1 MVLGELEVFIIS
13 FGVWHSLDDTEKWTN
28 QFAAI
33 CSFSVDCDFDMIISL
48 LSRKSCPTYHAPLP
62 CTPMQMSS
70 VLRAPVDNGIYS
82 ATRESSH
89 ESTGE
94 GLRAVISKVFE

>member
-1 MVLGELEVFIIS
+1 
-13 FGVWHSLDDTEKWTN
+13 
-28 QFAAI
+28 
-33 CSFSVDCDFDMIISL
+33 
-48 LSRKSCPTYHAPLP
+48 
-62 CTPMQMSS
+62 MQMSS

-94 GLRAVISKVFE
+94 GLRAVISKVFELLTFQMEINLKSV